1 MYLDCNKNKYFKVAL
16 HLHSTLSDGEM
27 TPEDIAAS
35 YRTRGYDAIALTDHW
50 HYGVERELCGLTVI
64 SGAEYNVGA
73 GDTVAGE
80 MHILGIGMNSDPQ
93 IDRQSASRA
102 SVVAAIE
109 AAGGIAVLAHPFWSL
124 NTLDDIRALPTVAF
138 TEIYNSVSEAHES
151 MRAYSDYFVD
161 IAAND
166 GRYLGL
172 LATDD
177 AHYYDGSDNSRGWVY
192 VKAEEC
198 SMGAIIAALRRG
210 DFYASQAPT
219 ISLSREG
226 NKFVLETS
234 PASIIAAHSNRA
246 WRAGRTLRGENLT
259 RFEYELDSL
268 EAWVRFEVIDSAGR
282 HAYTN
287 IYVRNEK

>member
-1 MYLDCNKNKYFKVAL
+1 MYIDCNNDRYYKVAL
-16 HLHSTLSDGEM
+16 HLHSTLSDGQM
-27 TPEDIAAS
+27 SPEEIASS
-35 YRTRGYDAIALTDHW
+35 YRARGYDAIALTDHW
-50 HYGVERELCGLTVI
+50 CYGKERELSGLTVI
-64 SGAEYNVGA
+64 SGAEYNVGG
-73 GDTVAGE
+73 GDTAEGE
-80 MHILGIGMNSDPQ
+80 MHILGLGMNSAPQ
-93 IDRQSASRA
+93 IDRASASRED
-102 SVVAAIE
+102 VVTAIE

-124 NTLDDIRALPTVAF
+124 NTLDDLRALPTVRF
-138 TEIYNSVSEAHES
+138 TEIYNAVSESHES

-161 IAAND
+161 AAAND

-172 LATDD
+172 FATDD

-192 VKAEEC
+192 VKAKEC
-198 SMGAIIAALRRG
+198 SASAILSALRCG

-219 ISLSREG
+219 VSLCREE

-268 EAWVRFEVIDSAGR
+268 ESWVRFEVIDSEGR

-287 IYVRNEK
+287 VYVRK